1 MLRPEWFNSLTITR
15 INEEGRQCDWSLGV
29 PYGDTS
35 ALYGLSVAGVAT
47 SITFTNGNTSLVIA
61 STKVQYVKESAAGGG
76 REEILLPLN
85 GVARKDGSTAEVI
98 FTLDES
104 P

>member
-1 MLRPEWFNSLTITR
+1 MLKPEWFNSLTITR
-15 INEEGRQCDWSLGV
+15 INEEGRECTWSLSA

-35 ALYGLSVAGVAT
+35 ALYGLSVAGVGT
-47 SITFTNGNTSLVIA
+47 SIVFTNGARSLTIA
-61 STKVQYVKESAAGGG
+61 STKVQYTKESATGGG

-98 FTLDES
+98 FTLDETG
-104 P
+104 